1 MRCHMKKRSKKVV
14 RRTKLEVVGARGSR
28 TVKKAAGAVVAG
40 VAAVALGAYAIG
52 SGFVK
57 DMLS

>member
-1 MRCHMKKRSKKVV
+1 MKKRSKKVV